1 MQNGGEGLPS
11 IILAGRGILVKML
24 ITLDVL
30 IKVCIL
36 IHYRD
41 TAMKNDDTALP
52 RFFCGK
58 FF

>member
-36 IHYRD
+36 MHYRD
-41 TAMKNDDTALP
+41 TAMQNDDTALP
-52 RFFCGK
+52 RFLVAIF
-58 FF
+58 